1 MKHFDKFLEEA
12 KISEIVKKIE
22 EELKEFEIKG
32 QFIRT
37 RKDKPYHP
45 FAGMIMKAT

>member
-12 KISEIVKKIE
+12 KIYEIVKKIE

-37 RKDKPYHP
+37 RKI
-45 FAGMIMKAT
+45 AGMIMKAT